1 MSVDITLIEGEAFLF
16 QWTIKE
22 DGTVEDIGG
31 WTLTLFARDD
41 GAAAGTNRIDGES
54 MTITG
59 DGSGG
64 IVTYTF
70 TTTDTLITESTE
82 NITDVEGKYTIYGV
96 NGAQKRYTD
105 FGRFKII
112 KNPFIVTT

>member
-1 MSVDITLIEGEAFLF
+1 MSVDLVLIEGEAFLF
-16 QWTIKE
+16 QWTVKE

-31 WTLTLFARDD
+31 WTMTLWAHDD
-41 GAAAGTNRIDGES
+41 RAAPGTNRIDGEAMS
-54 MTITG
+54 ITG

-70 TTTDTLITESTE
+70 TAADTLITESTE
-82 NITDVEGKYTIYGV
+82 KITDVEGTYAIYGV

-105 FGRFKII
+105 FGRFKIV
-112 KNPFIVTT
+112 KNPFIAAT